1 MNVIITPSNNQN
13 KKIKVV
19 IDDTKNNNKKTL
31 HFGDSRYQDFTKHKD
46 PERKK
51 TYLSRHK
58 NDKINNPNY
67 AGFYSTNLLWNKPTL
82 KESIQATNRKYKNI
96 NIQLKSKT

>member
-1 MNVIITPSNNQN
+1 MNNIVITPSNNQN
-13 KKIKVV
+13 KKFTAI
-19 IDDTKNNNKKTL
+19 INNKKTI
-31 HFGDSRYQDFTKHKD
+31 HFGAKLYEDYTIHGDDK
-46 PERKK
+46 RKK
-51 TYLSRHK
+51 AYLARHK
-58 NDKINNPNY
+58 HDNATNPNY

>member
-1 MNVIITPSNNQN
+1 MNIVITPSDKTNKKFMAVIENTN
-13 KKIKVV
+13 KKI
-19 IDDTKNNNKKTL
+19 
-31 HFGDSRYQDFTKHKD
+31 HFGDSRYSDYTKHKD

-51 TYLSRHK
+51 AYLSRHK
-58 NDKINNPNY
+58 KDKINNPNY